1 MTDNIINKHM
11 KTTVHVHSSMMTN
24 ILLTVLSNV
33 VHQEAAGSSRLEH
46 LGAQTAFI
54 DTWQRPL
61 MRAFVL
67 AFYLIENAD

>member
-1 MTDNIINKHM
+1 
-11 KTTVHVHSSMMTN
+11 MMTN
-24 ILLTVLSNV
+24 ILLIVLLNIV
-33 VHQEAAGSSRLEH
+33 YQEAAGSSRLER

-61 MRAFVL
+61 MRAFIL

>member
-1 MTDNIINKHM
+1 MT
-11 KTTVHVHSSMMTN
+11 MMRN

-33 VHQEAAGSSRLEH
+33 VHQEAAGSSRLER

-61 MRAFVL
+61 MRAFIL
-67 AFYLIENAD
+67 AFYSIENAD